1 MIVAMLNASS
11 SSDSWQLCER
21 SQEAIWVAE
30 ALSSQIEQLRCTL
43 DHRSLFSA
51 AFNRKYARKIEVL
64 DHVREG
70 FLELSRDLHAAES
83 EVVKNGKVT

>member
-1 MIVAMLNASS
+1 MTVAMLNGSS
-11 SSDSWQLCER
+11 SSDLNQMCER
-21 SQEAIWVAE
+21 SQEAIWIAE
-30 ALSSQIEQLRCTL
+30 ALSAQIEQLRSTL

-64 DHVREG
+64 DRVREC

-83 EVVKNGKVT
+83 EVVKNAKVT